1 MREIII
7 DLWRSS
13 RFNMGYVGEN
23 DATKLLFQLT
33 PDLLDASLYVIEFF
47 TDGNVKR
54 INGIEPQDGVLSYI
68 VPSDLMAEEGDIAI
82 QVWGGKNNTIIKSP
96 VVYGRVN
103 EGEDDNSAPSGSCR
117 HSNQKVLD
125 KLGENDKGELTFN
138 NNPVS
143 GAGSY
148 TIGDGL
154 VVKDGKLSVDT
165 ATSAEQDN
173 TKPITSAAVYT
184 EVGNINALLET
195 I

>member
-1 MREIII
+1 MREIIV

-23 DATKLLFQLT
+23 EATKLLFQLT
-33 PDLLDASLYVIEFF
+33 PNLLDASFYVIEFF
-47 TDGNVKR
+47 TDGDVKR
-54 INGIEPQDGVLSYI
+54 VNGIEPHDGVLSYV
-68 VPSDLMAEEGDIAI
+68 VPDDLMRDEGDVSI
-82 QVWGGKNNTIIKSP
+82 QVWAGKDDAIIKSP
-96 VVYGRVN
+96 VVYGRIN
-103 EGEDDNSAPSGSCR
+103 KGKDNDSPSSGSCY
-117 HSNQKVLD
+117 HSNQRVLD

-138 NNPVS
+138 DNPVS

-148 TIGDGL
+148 AIGDGL

-165 ATSAEQDN
+165 ATAVEQDN

-184 EVGNINALLET
+184 EVGNINALLAT

>member
-23 DATKLLFQLT
+23 EATKLLFQLT
-33 PDLLDASLYVIEFF
+33 PDLLDASFYVIEFF

-54 INGIEPQDGVLSYI
+54 INEIEPQDGVLPYI

-154 VVKDGKLSVDT
+154 VVKNGKLSVDT

-173 TKPITSAAVYT
+173 TKPITSAAVYA
-184 EVGNINALLET
+184 EVGNINALLAT

>member
-23 DATKLLFQLT
+23 EATKLLFQLT
-33 PDLLDASLYVIEFF
+33 PDLLDASFYVIEFF

-68 VPSDLMAEEGDIAI
+68 VPSNLMAEEGDIAI
-82 QVWGGKNNTIIKSP
+82 QVWGDKNNTIIKSP

-103 EGEDDNSAPSGSCR
+103 EGEDNNPAPSGSCR

-173 TKPITSAAVYT
+173 TKPITSAAVYA
-184 EVGNINALLET
+184 EVGNINALLVT

>member
-1 MREIII
+1 MREVII

-23 DATKLLFQLT
+23 EATKLIFQLT
-33 PDLLDASLYVIEFF
+33 PDLLDANFYVIEFF
-47 TDGNVKR
+47 ADGKVKR
-54 INGIEPQDGVLSYI
+54 VEGIEPQDGALSYVI
-68 VPSDLMAEEGDIAI
+68 SADLIKAEGDIAI
-82 QVWGGKNNTIIKSP
+82 QVWASIDDTIIKSP

-103 EGEDDNSAPSGSCR
+103 KIEDNNCTPPSSCS

-138 NNPVS
+138 NSPIG

-148 TIGDGL
+148 AVGDGL
-154 VVKDGKLSVDT
+154 VVKDGVLSVDV
-165 ATSAEQDN
+165 AASVERDN

>member
-1 MREIII
+1 MREITV

-23 DATKLLFQLT
+23 EATKLLFQLT
-33 PDLLDASLYVIEFF
+33 SDLLDASFYVIDFF

-54 INGIEPQDGVLSYI
+54 VNGLEPQDGVLSYI
-68 VPSDLMAEEGDIAI
+68 VPSDLMTENGDIAI
-82 QVWGGKNNTIIKSP
+82 QVWAGKNNTIVKSP
-96 VVYGRVN
+96 VVYGRIN
-103 EGEDDNSAPSGSCR
+103 EGEDNNSILSGCR

-138 NNPVS
+138 NTPIS
-143 GAGSY
+143 GAGNY

-173 TKPITSAAVYT
+173 TKPITSAAVYA
-184 EVGNINALLET
+184 EVGNINALLVT

>member
-1 MREIII
+1 MREITV

-23 DATKLLFQLT
+23 EATKLLFQLT
-33 PDLLDASLYVIEFF
+33 PDLLDASFYVVEFF

-68 VPSDLMAEEGDIAI
+68 VPSDLITEKGDIAI
-82 QVWGGKNNTIIKSP
+82 QVWAGKNNTIIKSP

-103 EGEDDNSAPSGSCR
+103 EGKDNNVQSGSCR

-173 TKPITSAAVYT
+173 TKPITSAAVFT
-184 EVGNINALLET
+184 EIGNINALLAT

>member
-23 DATKLLFQLT
+23 EATKLLFQLT
-33 PDLLDASLYVIEFF
+33 PDLFDASFYVIEFF

-68 VPSDLMAEEGDIAI
+68 IPSDLMAEEGDIAI
-82 QVWGGKNNTIIKSP
+82 QVWGDKNNTIIKSP

-103 EGEDDNSAPSGSCR
+103 EGEDNNSAPSGSCR

-173 TKPITSAAVYT
+173 TKPITSAAVYA
-184 EVGNINALLET
+184 EVGNINALLVT

>member
-1 MREIII
+1 MREVII

-23 DATKLLFQLT
+23 EATKLIFQLT
-33 PDLLDASLYVIEFF
+33 PDLQGASFYVIEFF
-47 TDGNVKR
+47 VDGKVKR
-54 INGIEPQDGVLSYI
+54 VEGIEPQDGALPYVISA
-68 VPSDLMAEEGDIAI
+68 DLIKAEGDIAI
-82 QVWGGKNNTIIKSP
+82 QVWAGIDDTIIKSP

-103 EGEDDNSAPSGSCR
+103 KIEDNSCTPPSSCS

-125 KLGENDKGELTFN
+125 KLGETNKGELTFN
-138 NNPVS
+138 NSPV
-143 GAGSY
+143 GGVGSY
-148 TIGDGL
+148 AVGDGL
-154 VVKDGKLSVDT
+154 VVKDGVLSVDV
-165 ATSAEQDN
+165 AASVERDN

>member
-1 MREIII
+1 MREIMV

-13 RFNMGYVGEN
+13 RFNIGYVGEN
-23 DATKLLFQLT
+23 EATKLIFQLT
-33 PDLLDASLYVIEFF
+33 TDLQGADFYVIEFLI
-47 TDGNVKR
+47 DGKVKR
-54 INGIEPQDGVLSYI
+54 VEGIEPQDGVLPYI
-68 VPSDLMAEEGDIAI
+68 VSSDLMIEEGDIAI
-82 QVWGGKNNTIIKSP
+82 QVWAGKNDAIIKSP
-96 VVYGRVN
+96 VVYGRIN
-103 EGEDDNSAPSGSCR
+103 GGKDNNVSSGSCY

-148 TIGDGL
+148 AIGDGL
-154 VVKDGKLSVDT
+154 VVKNGKLSVDT
-165 ATSAEQDN
+165 ATAVEQDN

-184 EVGNINALLET
+184 EVGNINALLAT

>member
-1 MREIII
+1 MREITI

-13 RFNMGYVGEN
+13 RFNMGCVGEN
-23 DATKLLFQLT
+23 NATKLIFQLT
-33 PDLLDASLYVIEFF
+33 PDLLDASFYVIEFF

-82 QVWGGKNNTIIKSP
+82 QVWGGKNNTITKSP
-96 VVYGRVN
+96 VVYARVN
-103 EGEDDNSAPSGSCR
+103 EGEDDNSAPSDSCR

-165 ATSAEQDN
+165 ATSVEQDN
-173 TKPITSAAVYT
+173 TKPITSAAVYA
-184 EVGNINALLET
+184 EVGNINALLAT

>member
-1 MREIII
+1 MREIMV

-13 RFNMGYVGEN
+13 RFNIGYVGEN
-23 DATKLLFQLT
+23 EATKLIFQLT
-33 PDLLDASLYVIEFF
+33 TDLQGADFYVIEFF
-47 TDGNVKR
+47 IDGKVKR
-54 INGIEPQDGVLSYI
+54 VEGVEPQDGALPYVISA
-68 VPSDLMAEEGDIAI
+68 DLIKAEGDIAI
-82 QVWGGKNNTIIKSP
+82 QVWAGIDDTIIKSP
-96 VVYGRVN
+96 IVYGRVN
-103 EGEDDNSAPSGSCR
+103 KIEDNSCAPPSSCY

-148 TIGDGL
+148 AIGDGL
-154 VVKDGKLSVDT
+154 VVKNGKLSVDT
-165 ATSAEQDN
+165 ATAVEQDN

-184 EVGNINALLET
+184 EVGNINALLAT

>member
-23 DATKLLFQLT
+23 EATKLLFQLP
-33 PDLLDASLYVIEFF
+33 PDLLDANFYVIEFF
-47 TDGNVKR
+47 TDGDVKR
-54 INGIEPQDGVLSYI
+54 VNGIEPQDGVLSYV
-68 VPSDLMAEEGDIAI
+68 VPDDLMRDEGDVSI
-82 QVWGGKNNTIIKSP
+82 QVWAGKDNAIIKSP
-96 VVYGRVN
+96 AVYGRIN
-103 EGEDDNSAPSGSCR
+103 KGKDNDSPSSGPCY

-165 ATSAEQDN
+165 ANAVEQDN
-173 TKPITSAAVYT
+173 TKPITSAAVYA
-184 EVGNINALLET
+184 EVGNINALLAT

>member
-1 MREIII
+1 MREIMV

-13 RFNMGYVGEN
+13 RFNIGYVGEN
-23 DATKLLFQLT
+23 EATKLIFQLT
-33 PDLLDASLYVIEFF
+33 TDLQGADFYVIEFF
-47 TDGNVKR
+47 IDGKVKR
-54 INGIEPQDGVLSYI
+54 VEGIAPQDGVLPYI
-68 VPSDLMAEEGDIAI
+68 VSSDLMIEEGDIAI
-82 QVWGGKNNTIIKSP
+82 QVWAGKNDAIIKSP
-96 VVYGRVN
+96 VVYGRIN
-103 EGEDDNSAPSGSCR
+103 GGKDNNVSSGSCY

-148 TIGDGL
+148 AIGDGL
-154 VVKDGKLSVDT
+154 VVKNGKLSVDT
-165 ATSAEQDN
+165 ATAVEQDN

-184 EVGNINALLET
+184 EVGNINALLAT

>member
-1 MREIII
+1 MREMTV

-13 RFNMGYVGEN
+13 RFNMGYVGE
-23 DATKLLFQLT
+23 DEATKLLFRLT
-33 PDLLDASLYVIEFF
+33 PDLLDMSFYVIEFLI
-47 TDGNVKR
+47 DGKVKR
-54 INGIEPQDGVLSYI
+54 VEGIEPQDGVLPYI
-68 VPSDLMAEEGDIAI
+68 VSSDLMIEEGDIAI
-82 QVWGGKNNTIIKSP
+82 QVWAGKNDAIIKSP
-96 VVYGRVN
+96 VVYGRIN
-103 EGEDDNSAPSGSCR
+103 GGKDNNVSSGSCY

-148 TIGDGL
+148 AIGDGL
-154 VVKDGKLSVDT
+154 VVKNGKLSVDT
-165 ATSAEQDN
+165 ATAVEQDN

-184 EVGNINALLET
+184 EVGNINALLAT